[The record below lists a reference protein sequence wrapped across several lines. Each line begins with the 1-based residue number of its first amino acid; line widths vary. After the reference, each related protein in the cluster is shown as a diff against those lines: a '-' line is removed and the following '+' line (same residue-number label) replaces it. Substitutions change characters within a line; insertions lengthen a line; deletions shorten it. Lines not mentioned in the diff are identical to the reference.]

1 VRVEKHK
8 NEQESSDEEVTCQVR
23 VFFRGLASLCGET
36 ITAIPVPRSVVQD
49 RDALYDYLR
58 NYVID
63 NAIDSECGIQ
73 LSEVIEWDLEEIYVE
88 KIGDEDQDALG
99 TPVGGEDEDI

>member
-8 NEQESSDEEVTCQVR
+8 KEQESSDEEVTCQVR
-23 VFFRGLASLCGET
+23 LFFAGLASLCGET
-36 ITAIPVPRSVVQD
+36 TTDIPVPRSVVQD
-49 RDALYDYLR
+49 RDALYDYIR
-58 NYVID
+58 DYAID
-63 NAIDSECGIQ
+63 NALDSECDIQ
-73 LSEVIEWDLEEIYVE
+73 LSEVIEWDLEEIDIE